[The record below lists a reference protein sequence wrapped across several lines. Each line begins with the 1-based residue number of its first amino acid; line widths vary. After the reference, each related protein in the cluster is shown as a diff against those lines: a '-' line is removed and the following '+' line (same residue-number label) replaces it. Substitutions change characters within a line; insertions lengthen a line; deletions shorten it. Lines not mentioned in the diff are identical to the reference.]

1 MIKQT
6 IVDVSV
12 QKVVAVEQQ
21 LVNFNGAE
29 IMAVKA
35 NDEKIYVGV
44 KWVCQGIGLSEDQMR
59 NERKKIQSDVVLKS
73 GGSKLTLPTNSGLQ
87 EVLCMELN
95 YLPLWLAKIS
105 ITPNMQSN
113 QPELTQNLITYQLK
127 VKDVLA
133 GAFLKKEAKLKQPK
147 PRKKS
152 VNLVFRQEM
161 DIAKTLA
168 SIAGIKEGIAY
179 AVAIERAEQKTG
191 EDFAS
196 YKQLLPAATHET
208 GFLNPT
214 QIGERIGVK
223 ARRANQLLLEKGL
236 QAKIDKE
243 WRVTDEGKKY
253 GEEMPYTRN
262 GHSGYQIRWNES
274 VLGVLAVTVQY

>member
-1 MIKQT
+1 MNNLTVKNKPQLKLFKDG
-6 IVDVSV
+6 IVRVMVTDTG
-12 QKVVAVEQQ
+12 QKVVDARDLYE
-21 LVNFNGAE
+21 
-29 IMAVKA
+29 
-35 NDEKIYVGV
+35 
-44 KWVCQGIGLSEDQMR
+44 S
-59 NERKKIQSDVVLKS
+59 
-73 GGSKLTLPTNSGLQ
+73 
-87 EVLCMELN
+87 
-95 YLPLWLAKIS
+95 
-105 ITPNMQSN
+105 
-113 QPELTQNLITYQLK
+113 LK
-127 VKDVLA
+127 VKTRFNDWIVRQVEKYDFEEEEDFYSFLGKSTGGRPTQEYVLKINMA
-133 GAFLKKEAKLKQPK
+133 KELAMVENNEEGRKVRRYFIEVEERASSKKRSK

-152 VNLVFRQEM
+152 VNLIFRQEM

-168 SIAGIKEGIAY
+168 SIAGVKKGIAY
-179 AVAIERAEQKTG
+179 AVAIERVEQKTG

-262 GHSGYQIRWNES
+262 GHSGYQIKWKES
-274 VLGVLAVTVQY
+274 VLGVLAVAELVQ

>member
-1 MIKQT
+1 MSQLMNRTDKTPIEVLLA
-6 IVDVSV
+6 VDEDGRTYAR
-12 QKVVAVEQQ
+12 KVYKFLELASGQFARWAKTNITENGFALENEDYIGVDIDVEG
-21 LVNFNGAE
+21 N
-29 IMAVKA
+29 
-35 NDEKIYVGV
+35 GV
-44 KWVCQGIGLSEDQMR
+44 KDYKLTASFA
-59 NERKKIQSDVVLKS
+59 KKI
-73 GGSKLTLPTNSGLQ
+73 
-87 EVLCMELN
+87 CMTSHTDRGEEARN
-95 YLPLWLAKIS
+95 YFI
-105 ITPNMQSN
+105 
-113 QPELTQNLITYQLK
+113 K
-127 VKDVLA
+127 V
-133 GAFLKKEAKLKQPK
+133 EEKLKDIATGKQKQFK
-147 PRKKS
+147 PRKKP
-152 VNLVFRQEM
+152 VNLIFRQEM
-161 DIAKTLA
+161 DMAKTL
-168 SIAGIKEGIAY
+168 SSMTGVKEGIAY

-196 YKQLLPAATHET
+196 YKQLLPAAKNET

-274 VLGVLAVTVQY
+274 VLGVLAVSESIQ